1 MNLFFWKHKEK
12 PEVIKQECYDKLPPH
27 RQVNYIPTKE
37 QPTHYVDRV
46 DRSASSGDDGFITS
60 AIIGYA
66 TNSTML
72 GTLGGG
78 NLAGAFVGEMLH
90 GDDTQPD
97 PQYGGGTTGGGGASG
112 SFETPDDNSSND
124 DDKSSNDDNDSSNDD
139 DSSSSSSD
147 D

>member
-78 NLAGAFVGEMLH
+78 NLAGAFVGEMVVLKH
-90 GDDTQPD
+90 QMITHLMTMINRQMMIMIHQTMMIVHPH
-97 PQYGGGTTGGGGASG
+97 QVMI
-112 SFETPDDNSSND
+112 
-124 DDKSSNDDNDSSNDD
+124 K
-139 DSSSSSSD
+139 
-147 D
+147 